1 MLRRDMRLRPD
12 GPLSRN
18 FGVLLRSSVEGAGP
32 LDPPSRCAVMAGPF
46 RQLNGGTAMTAITH
60 GVHHDDGRAV
70 HVRRVSIW
78 RPFVWLGRGISDL
91 VGCAPGNLGH
101 GLLMVVLG
109 WMLLLLL
116 GRHPY
121 YVAAAVSGFLLVAPI
136 MTTGICELSRLRA
149 TGRPLGFEASLE
161 ALAREG
167 RDLFRFGAV
176 LTAVAVL
183 WFIIS
188 QVMLADVLGMPAQS
202 LADTY
207 YRGFVDTAS
216 RPQLV
221 AYVCTGAVLALV
233 VFVLSVVTVP
243 YLIDRGTTAGEAVR
257 ASLHAVTANP
267 FAMLVW
273 AAVLTVLT
281 VAGFATAL
289 VGMIVI
295 IPLLGHAT
303 WHAYR
308 DLIG

>member
-1 MLRRDMRLRPD
+1 
-12 GPLSRN
+12 
-18 FGVLLRSSVEGAGP
+18 
-32 LDPPSRCAVMAGPF
+32 
-46 RQLNGGTAMTAITH
+46 MTAITH
-60 GVHHDDGRAV
+60 GAHHDDGRPV
-70 HVRRVSIW
+70 HVRHVSIW
-78 RPFVWLGRGISDL
+78 RPFVWLGRGTSDL
-91 VGCAPGNLGH
+91 VACAPGNLGH
-101 GLLMVVLG
+101 GVLMVVLG

-136 MTTGICELSRLRA
+136 ATTGICELSRLRA
-149 TGRPLGFEASLE
+149 MGRPLGFEASLE
-161 ALAREG
+161 ALTREG

-176 LTAVAVL
+176 LTGAAVL

-207 YRGFVDTAS
+207 YRGFLDTAS

-221 AYVCTGAVLALV
+221 AYLSTGAILALV

-243 YLIDRGTTAGEAVR
+243 TMIDRETTAGEAMR
-257 ASLHAVTANP
+257 ASLHAVAANP
-267 FAMLVW
+267 LPMLVW
-273 AAVLTVLT
+273 AALLTVLT
-281 VAGFATAL
+281 VAGFASVLA
-289 VGMIVI
+289 GMIVI

-308 DLIG
+308 ELIG